1 MAYLPIKLLGI
12 INTNPVES
20 TNRQIATY
28 VLDNLEKIDFMSAG
42 TLAAACNV
50 SKSSISRFCRE
61 LDYEDFY
68 HFQLD
73 AVRYTR
79 NFFDKFELDGED
91 DALVQNYLSRVQR
104 NVERLKNVVDNQ
116 TILQL
121 AADIDTCEHLILL
134 GNMQSG
140 DIAQIFQ
147 HNLFIAGKNAV
158 VAINP
163 PEQRQLLR
171 QAKSGTL
178 VFVFSV
184 SNTFFEALNAPD
196 FLDKLPAEV
205 KLVLITVHPLRPVSP
220 RVDVTVNCNCDTSL
234 AGGNLSMEL
243 VANMIALAY
252 KRRVTQRLDQEN

>member
-1 MAYLPIKLLGI
+1 MAYLPIKLLGV

-20 TNRQIATY
+20 TNRQIASY

-79 NFFDKFELDGED
+79 NFFDKFDLDATD
-91 DALVQNYLSRVQR
+91 QDLVGGYLTRVQQ
-104 NVERLKNVVDNQ
+104 N
-116 TILQL
+116 
-121 AADIDTCEHLILL
+121 AEHLKQTLDNGVVLRLAEEIDACDRLVLL

-140 DIAQIFQ
+140 DIAYIMQ
-147 HNLFIAGKNAV
+147 HNLFIAGKTAV
-158 VAINP
+158 TAVNP

-171 QAKSGTL
+171 EAKAGTM
-178 VFVFSV
+178 VIVFSV
-184 SNTFFEALNAPD
+184 SNTFFECLNAPD
-196 FLDKLPAEV
+196 LLGKLPADV
-205 KLVLITVHPLRPVSP
+205 KLALITAHPLRAVPE
-220 RVDVTVNCNCDTSL
+220 RVNTVINCKVDTSL
-234 AGGNLSMEL
+234 AGGNLSMEM

-252 KRRVTQRLDQEN
+252 QRRVAQRLDREN